1 MPTDFSLTRR
11 GFLGTLS
18 APLLVA
24 QETPATANSLWNGY
38 EKRDFTVA
46 GYAGY
51 VVLPRIAFA
60 GNPWFWRGRFP
71 DYQPRP
77 ALGLLSKGFHLA
89 YLDLPNLFGNPRAVA
104 AWEAFYD
111 HVVMN
116 FGLASR
122 VSLEGIS
129 RGGLFVYN
137 WAAKH
142 AGLVNA
148 IYCESPVCDLK
159 SWPGGKGKG
168 LGSAKDWE
176 EALAA
181 YNLSEGLMLRFNGN
195 PIGEVARLAA
205 RKIPILHVVSDRDE
219 LVPAAE
225 NSDVFAERYRREGG
239 PIEVYR
245 NTGMPDSLNG
255 HHFPLDDAGRIV
267 NFVLAHTP
275 GMERVAG
282 TGLTP
287 YGREYF
293 QLRGGLRNAW
303 RRFQAGGNARV
314 VFLGGSITQ
323 MAGWRDLVC
332 RQLTARFPQ
341 TKFDFVNA
349 GISSTGSTPGAFRL
363 LRDVFARGPVDL
375 LFEEAAVNDSTN
387 FFPPREQVRGMEGI
401 VRHARLL
408 QPEIDIV
415 MLHFVDPDKIA
426 DLHAGRTPQ
435 VIASHERV
443 AAHYGVPSIDLAREI
458 TERIDAAEFG
468 WETDFKNLHPSP
480 FGMSVYAR
488 SIERLFDAAWKQPPM
503 IEGAVQ
509 AHALPAALDAQSYF
523 RGRLVDVAEVKG
535 WRMELDWTPRDQAG
549 TRAGFVHVPMLVGE
563 TPGEE
568 CRFAFEG
575 TAVGIFVAAGPDAGT
590 VEFQVDGGAW
600 RQRNLFTTWSAT
612 LHIPWAYV
620 LDADLQAGRHE
631 LAMRVSAGADPK
643 STGHAV
649 RIAHLLVN

>member
-1 MPTDFSLTRR
+1 MPVDLSLTRR

-18 APLLVA
+18 APVLLA
-24 QETPATANSLWNGY
+24 QSTQTPQATQWNGY
-38 EKRDFTVA
+38 EKRDFMVA
-46 GYAGY
+46 GYPAY
-51 VVLPRIAFA
+51 IVRPRIAA
-60 GNPWFWRGRFP
+60 PGNPWFWRARFP
-71 DYQPRP
+71 DYQTRP
-77 ALGLLSKGFHLA
+77 ALGLLAKGFHLA
-89 YLDLPNLFGNPRAVA
+89 YLDLPNVFGNPKAVA
-104 AWEAFYD
+104 AWETFYD
-111 HVVMN
+111 HVVLN
-116 FGLASR
+116 FGLSPR

-142 AGLVNA
+142 ADRVNA
-148 IYCESPVCDLK
+148 IYCESPDCDMK

-181 YNLSEGLMLRFNGN
+181 YNLSEAQMLRFNGN
-195 PIGEVARLAA
+195 PIGEVAALAA

-239 PIEVYR
+239 PIEVMR
-245 NTGMPDSLNG
+245 NTRMPDSLNG
-255 HHFPLDDAGRIV
+255 HHFPLDDPDRIV
-267 NFVLAHTP
+267 NFVLRHTA
-275 GMERVAG
+275 GMERGVG

-287 YGREYF
+287 HGREYF
-293 QLRGGLRNAW
+293 QLRGGLRNALL
-303 RRFQAGGNARV
+303 RFQAGGNARV
-314 VFLGGSITQ
+314 VFMGGSITQ
-323 MAGWRDLVC
+323 MAGWRDVVC
-332 RQLTARFPQ
+332 RQLTGRFPQ

-375 LFEEAAVNDSTN
+375 LFEEAAVNDSGN
-387 FFPPREQVRGMEGI
+387 GFPPREQLRGMEGI

-408 QPEIDIV
+408 QPELDIV
-415 MLHFVDPDKIA
+415 MMHFVDPEKIA
-426 DLHAGRTPQ
+426 DYHAGKTPA

-468 WETDFKNLHPSP
+468 WEADFKNLHPSP

-488 SIERLFDAAWKQPPM
+488 SIERLFDATWKQPPM

-509 AHALPAALDAQSYF
+509 AHALPAALDEKSYF
-523 RGRLVDVAEVKG
+523 RGRLINVTEAKG
-535 WRMELDWTPRDQAG
+535 WRIDSDWTPRDKAG
-549 TRAGFVHVPMLVGE
+549 TRAGFVHVPMLIAE

-575 TAVGIFVAAGPDAGT
+575 TAVGIFVTAGPDAGT
-590 VEFQVDGGAW
+590 VEFQIDGGAW
-600 RQRNLFTTWSAT
+600 RNQNLFTNWSAT
-612 LHIPWAYV
+612 LHIPWTYV
-620 LDADLQAGRHE
+620 LDADLSPGRHE
-631 LAMRVSAGADPK
+631 LVMRVAAGADPK

-649 RIAHLLVN
+649 RIAHLLAN